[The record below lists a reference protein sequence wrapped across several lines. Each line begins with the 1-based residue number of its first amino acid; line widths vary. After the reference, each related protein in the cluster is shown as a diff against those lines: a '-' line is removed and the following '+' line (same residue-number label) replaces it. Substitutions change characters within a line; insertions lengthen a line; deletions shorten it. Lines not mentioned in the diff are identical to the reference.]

1 MLIWLLQQRRSKEEK
16 CGYYMIKGVIAA
28 ADCVLAVFC
37 LCLGCLCGNH
47 LCLVWSSKLL
57 SRWCPAQHKGVC
69 ITTRGARTLRSGLR
83 NYRQWLKFWD
93 LGVFFHMK
101 ETFIFIKHTCVIE
114 SCLWVIP
121 CGPKNLVR
129 NRLLIVWSEIASDE
143 SSNIWQKKKIK
154 ICFVMCKLLEIRKK
168 SKENYSIY
176 QRVNTFY
183 FDNRRQE
190 TYIRWHF
197 ISIVN
202 FSTPWKQLEPQ
213 PHQSELGITS
223 RKWSFVIHPLRSK
236 NPKVL
241 LPIPSSLNKSCWC
254 VWNPCSAFL

>member
-1 MLIWLLQQRRSKEEK
+1 MNHNIYDRGKKSK
-16 CGYYMIKGVIAA
+16 Y
-28 ADCVLAVFC
+28 VLWCASY
-37 LCLGCLCGNH
+37 L
-47 LCLVWSSKLL
+47 KL
-57 SRWCPAQHKGVC
+57 
-69 ITTRGARTLRSGLR
+69 
-83 NYRQWLKFWD
+83 
-93 LGVFFHMK
+93 
-101 ETFIFIKHTCVIE
+101 E
-114 SCLWVIP
+114 
-121 CGPKNLVR
+121 
-129 NRLLIVWSEIASDE
+129 
-143 SSNIWQKKKIK
+143 
-154 ICFVMCKLLEIRKK
+154 K

-202 FSTPWKQLEPQ
+202 FSTPWKQLDPQ

-241 LPIPSSLNKSCWC
+241 LPIPNSENSLGSYNFDQSNSKSRTIVTTSVSLCEGGFSVWGRVYGRFSSLLC
-254 VWNPCSAFL
+254 